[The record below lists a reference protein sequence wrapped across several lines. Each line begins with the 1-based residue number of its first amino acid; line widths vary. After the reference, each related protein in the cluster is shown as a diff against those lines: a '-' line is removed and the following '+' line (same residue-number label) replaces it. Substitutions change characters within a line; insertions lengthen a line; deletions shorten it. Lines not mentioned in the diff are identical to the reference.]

1 MIFRPDFYD
10 RFRCLASACGHSCCR
25 GWEIDVDDRS
35 VGFYRTLDD
44 DLGRALT
51 AALFE
56 DGDGWHFRL
65 DGRERC
71 PFLREDGLC
80 RLICELGEGAL
91 CDICALHPRFFEEHG
106 EHELW
111 GLGLSCEAVSE
122 LLWREE
128 GELRFLSDGN
138 AAPLDFPALLESLGL
153 DFPRSLLRHRP
164 QIGRERIGQIC
175 AAMAGTEPIDEHWPT
190 EVEAT
195 AAAALPPD
203 DPFRGHE
210 QAWQRVYQYWIYRQ
224 LERLEDFGPQ
234 ALADYAGLCLDYLL
248 LQPGDPVQTVR
259 RLSEQIEY
267 STENVDRLLGQFG
280 IR

>member
-35 VGFYRTLDD
+35 ADFYRALDS
-44 DLGRALT
+44 DLGRALRD
-51 AALFE
+51 ALFE

-80 RLICELGEGAL
+80 RLICELGEEAL
-91 CDICALHPRFFEEHG
+91 CDICALHPRFFEELG

-128 GELRFLSDGN
+128 GELRFLSAGKQP
-138 AAPLDFPALLESLGL
+138 AAFAPSAAFQLISMKRPLWGKRLKNCDFPPLLYQKHYRI
-153 DFPRSLLRHRP
+153 RS
-164 QIGRERIGQIC
+164 GIC
-175 AAMAGTEPIDEHWPT
+175 
-190 EVEAT
+190 
-195 AAAALPPD
+195 
-203 DPFRGHE
+203 
-210 QAWQRVYQYWIYRQ
+210 Q
-224 LERLEDFGPQ
+224 
-234 ALADYAGLCLDYLL
+234 
-248 LQPGDPVQTVR
+248 
-259 RLSEQIEY
+259 
-267 STENVDRLLGQFG
+267 
-280 IR
+280 